1 MRSGLSRN
9 RVTLGAWCL
18 GAAIVLSGTA
28 AAQTTQGRG
37 QTTPRP
43 APDIPTTAAGPQN
56 PMAAGAKTQFA
67 VVSDFV
73 IRAANKVPENLYTF
87 RATPEVR
94 TFAELF
100 GHVADA
106 FFNMCATADGVK
118 SPHGAIEK
126 VVTRKA
132 DLVKALTDGAAYC
145 TDVMTKMDDK
155 RGAEPVQFYFG
166 PTPRNS
172 VLYFATAHAYEHYGN
187 MVTYMR
193 LNKIVPPS
201 SEAGTPPRP

>member
-1 MRSGLSRN
+1 MELVGR
-9 RVTLGAWCL
+9 RVTF
-18 GAAIVLSGTA
+18 GAAFLSAAIFLSGAA

-37 QTTPRP
+37 QTPRP
-43 APDIPTTAAGPQN
+43 SPDIPTTAAGPQN
-56 PMAAGAKTQFA
+56 PMAAGAKAQFA

-73 IRAANKVPENLYTF
+73 IRAANKVPDTLYTF
-87 RATPEVR
+87 RPTPEVR
-94 TFAELF
+94 SFAEIF

-106 FFNMCATADGVK
+106 MFGMCGTADGVS

-126 VVTRKA
+126 VVTKKV

-145 TDVMTKMDDK
+145 SSVMTKMDDK

-187 MVTYMR
+187 IVTYMR

-201 SEAGTPPRP
+201 SEPGTPPRP